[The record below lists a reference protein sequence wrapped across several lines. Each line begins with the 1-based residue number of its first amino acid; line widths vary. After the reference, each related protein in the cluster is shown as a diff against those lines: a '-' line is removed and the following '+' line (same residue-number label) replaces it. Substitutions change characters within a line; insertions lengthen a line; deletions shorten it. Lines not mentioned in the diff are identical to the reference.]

1 MSSYNPPTENITQ
14 FNSKLFNQPEET
26 LSQAEGNLLYLS
38 KVTSDISNA
47 PSTTFNGQVS
57 FNNFAPISNTEPSG
71 PTSLTTKYYVD
82 FYYLTKT
89 LAASTY
95 QTITGMTNYVS
106 RTGSVSEDIDG
117 IKTFLSV
124 PLCATNASSNSQLT
138 NKGFTDLT
146 YQPISLMT
154 NYLTTAVASI
164 TYQPISLMTNYLT
177 TAVASATYQTITG
190 MTNYVSRTGS
200 VSEDIDGIKTF
211 LSVPLCATNASSNS
225 QLTNKGFTDLTYQT
239 ITGMTN
245 YLTTAV
251 ASATYQTITGMTN
264 YVSRTGSVAEN
275 INGLKTFINNIEI
288 FDVSTPAADPT
299 LILRQAVGTTQYS
312 TIQFTGIDLK
322 LANFR
327 TDGTIIFA
335 SKDNARLSISNT
347 ITTINN
353 ALTCKSQAT
362 FETNCPISSVSPS
375 QDNHLT
381 RRDFVLSQN
390 FTTLSAVQSNPNT
403 FSSTTTFSVIPI
415 CSVNATATNQLVNWQ
430 TLNGQNFTTLTAVQ
444 SNPNTF
450 TEANQFNQTL
460 SVTGVLTATGNLK
473 TEKIVPITSNAQQEI
488 YYNTLGASGT
498 IFFGTTGRTMN
509 LYGNANFSNNCQVSD
524 TFKTNNIT
532 AINNA
537 SVQNIYTSL
546 TASGTINLG
555 SATANTTTNIT
566 GGTLNLGSTNFDTRI
581 NSTTTNFASNGA
593 LTIGTSVAPASF
605 SFFST
610 LLNTTINFFSGLTS
624 GTINFCSSTTMNT
637 MFNLNARVKLRTYKL
652 VDELQTLTLTSHT
665 LVFPLQQTTIFTNTA
680 NVSVTLPEITNDAQ
694 LGLRFTF
701 VNLGSITTTTTFVRQ
716 GSNLIIPVGQ
726 MGQFTSSAIINNT
739 KTICNLV
746 IVKLGGIYIWTEY
759 TF

>member
-89 LAASTY
+89 LAAS
-95 QTITGMTNYVS
+95 
-106 RTGSVSEDIDG
+106 
-117 IKTFLSV
+117 
-124 PLCATNASSNSQLT
+124 
-138 NKGFTDLT
+138 
-146 YQPISLMT
+146 
-154 NYLTTAVASI
+154 
-164 TYQPISLMTNYLT
+164 
-177 TAVASATYQTITG
+177 
-190 MTNYVSRTGS
+190 
-200 VSEDIDGIKTF
+200 
-211 LSVPLCATNASSNS
+211 
-225 QLTNKGFTDLTYQT
+225 
-239 ITGMTN
+239 
-245 YLTTAV
+245 
-251 ASATYQTITGMTN
+251 TYQTITGMTN

-403 FSSTTTFSVIPI
+403 FSSTTTFSVIPICSVNATATNQLVNWQTLNGQNFTTLSAVQSNPNTFSSTTTFSVIPICSVNATATNQLVNWQTLNGQQFTTLIAVQANANIFSSTTTFSVIPI